1 MFDKGIFGG
10 MFDFN
15 GDGKLDSFEK
25 AAEFS
30 FFMEMMSESN
40 KTTSNTADT
49 FSDNFESSDLE
60 DALDDAGIDMLD
72 FELMD
77 DDDRAEAL
85 ADAGYDIDDFDF

>member
-30 FFMEMMSESN
+30 FFMEMMSES
-40 KTTSNTADT
+40 KKSTCDTSTV
-49 FSDNFESSDLE
+49 SSDSFDSTDIE

-77 DDDRAEAL
+77 DDERAEAL